1 MVLSSELS
9 PANLSGTEIELGVR
23 VTSRRRENRSPTPF
37 GFKAARNDPRRTP
50 TPEYYIRR
58 TNRRS
63 VAGTS
68 GDSSED
74 LSLASDW
81 SGASEDDIFAGF
93 EDLGQLD
100 GRIIEQEPTEQK
112 TTDTKAIA
120 LLVLVG
126 EQCRPEL
133 ARLG

>member
-1 MVLSSELS
+1 MQESLLEDVK
-9 PANLSGTEIELGVR
+9 IEV
-23 VTSRRRENRSPTPF
+23 RRRSA
-37 GFKAARNDPRRTP
+37 FKAARNDPRRTP

-93 EDLGQLD
+93 KDLGQLL
-100 GRIIEQEPTEQK
+100 GRSW
-112 TTDTKAIA
+112 
-120 LLVLVG
+120 
-126 EQCRPEL
+126 
-133 ARLG
+133 